1 MEALLEF
8 ILHVCCQIL
17 SNYYYYSSQTEYFIY
32 FQVRVTNLKDAAD
45 HIGEVLKR
53 VKKEHLTRA
62 YKIKDWYG
70 YLSPNFVVNG
80 IRSSKSVHLL
90 YLHVFAE
97 NSLLFKIFL

>member
-1 MEALLEF
+1 
-8 ILHVCCQIL
+8 L
-17 SNYYYYSSQTEYFIY
+17 SDIIIIPLNKYFIY

-70 YLSPNFVVNG
+70 YLSPNFVG
-80 IRSSKSVHLL
+80 EW
-90 YLHVFAE
+90 Y
-97 NSLLFKIFL
+97 